1 MTPQNSTQ
9 SYSVNKSSRASQ
21 KMTRKMVGH
30 VSFLAG
36 CSTVNYHGDVLYD
49 EYILPP
55 CYIVDYWTRWSSIWK
70 HHMLNATPFKI
81 AQTPGPRS
89 PKRLAAVGT
98 LVMWGGRGS
107 TAPRRN
113 RAVDQLDSSTS
124 STSLQA

>member
-1 MTPQNSTQ
+1 MIRLG
-9 SYSVNKSSRASQ
+9 YVFLRGSR
-21 KMTRKMVGH
+21 KKDGGNCEMVGTGPKGH

-81 AQTPGPRS
+81 PAS
-89 PKRLAAVGT
+89 PSACV
-98 LVMWGGRGS
+98 S
-107 TAPRRN
+107 AP
-113 RAVDQLDSSTS
+113 LCIYHE
-124 STSLQA
+124 